1 MERTSRQI
9 EPSFGQTDGDEQQD
23 AWTRRRLAVMALFT
37 ALAAG
42 IVEMAAHLWPFDAL
56 ADNAGAVSIRLAVY
70 AVVALFIVQ
79 FARGREWA
87 RLFLIVGLG
96 VVGTASLLVEP
107 VMWLFDGAD
116 FDAYFGALDGPGA
129 VILVSRLVHLVAVVV
144 GVAAML
150 TMRPRKAAGITE

>member
-23 AWTRRRLAVMALFT
+23 AWTRR
-37 ALAAG
+37 
-42 IVEMAAHLWPFDAL
+42 
-56 ADNAGAVSIRLAVY
+56 RLAVY

-96 VVGTASLLVEP
+96 VVGTTSLLVEP

>member
-23 AWTRRRLAVMALFT
+23 AWTRR
-37 ALAAG
+37 
-42 IVEMAAHLWPFDAL
+42 
-56 ADNAGAVSIRLAVY
+56 RLAVY

>member
-23 AWTRRRLAVMALFT
+23 AWTRR
-37 ALAAG
+37 
-42 IVEMAAHLWPFDAL
+42 
-56 ADNAGAVSIRLAVY
+56 RLAVY

-150 TMRPRKAAGITE
+150 TMRSRKAAGITE

>member
-23 AWTRRRLAVMALFT
+23 AWTRR
-37 ALAAG
+37 
-42 IVEMAAHLWPFDAL
+42 
-56 ADNAGAVSIRLAVY
+56 RLAVY

-116 FDAYFGALDGPGA
+116 FAAYFGALDGPGA

>member
-23 AWTRRRLAVMALFT
+23 AWTRR
-37 ALAAG
+37 
-42 IVEMAAHLWPFDAL
+42 
-56 ADNAGAVSIRLAVY
+56 RLAVY

-107 VMWLFDGAD
+107 VMWLLNDAD
-116 FDAYFGALDGPGA
+116 FGVYFGALDGPGT
-129 VILVSRLVHLVAVVV
+129 VILVSRVVHLAAVAVGVTAMVTLHPRPVDVV
-144 GVAAML
+144 SG
-150 TMRPRKAAGITE
+150 

>member
-23 AWTRRRLAVMALFT
+23 AWTRR
-37 ALAAG
+37 
-42 IVEMAAHLWPFDAL
+42 
-56 ADNAGAVSIRLAVY
+56 RLAVY

-150 TMRPRKAAGITE
+150 TMRLRKAAGITE

>member
-23 AWTRRRLAVMALFT
+23 AWTRR
-37 ALAAG
+37 
-42 IVEMAAHLWPFDAL
+42 
-56 ADNAGAVSIRLAVY
+56 RLAVY

-150 TMRPRKAAGITE
+150 TMGLRKAAGITE

>member
-37 ALAAG
+37 PG
-42 IVEMAAHLWPFDAL
+42 GRMP
-56 ADNAGAVSIRLAVY
+56 
-70 AVVALFIVQ
+70 VVALFIVQ

>member
-23 AWTRRRLAVMALFT
+23 AWTRR
-37 ALAAG
+37 
-42 IVEMAAHLWPFDAL
+42 
-56 ADNAGAVSIRLAVY
+56 RLAVY

-129 VILVSRLVHLVAVVV
+129 VILVRRLVHLVAVVV

>member
-23 AWTRRRLAVMALFT
+23 AWTRR
-37 ALAAG
+37 
-42 IVEMAAHLWPFDAL
+42 
-56 ADNAGAVSIRLAVY
+56 RLAVY

-96 VVGTASLLVEP
+96 VVGTASLLGEP

-129 VILVSRLVHLVAVVV
+129 VILVSGLVHLGAVVV

>member
-23 AWTRRRLAVMALFT
+23 AWTRR
-37 ALAAG
+37 
-42 IVEMAAHLWPFDAL
+42 
-56 ADNAGAVSIRLAVY
+56 RLAVY

-150 TMRPRKAAGITE
+150 IMRPRKAAGITE